1 MKIYVVTLD
10 MSLVL
15 TRLKKFNLHEFN
27 YKFPKVFIE
36 AQDPDDACYKTMCK
50 LSEIMLQQQSSVDT
64 AVLIRSV
71 QHDIRIVKA
80 ICKDEKKL

>member
-15 TRLKKFNLHEFN
+15 TRLKRFNLHEFN
-27 YKFPKVFIE
+27 HKFPKVFIE
-36 AQDPDDACYKTMCK
+36 AQDPDDACYKAMCK

-80 ICKDEKKL
+80 TCKDEKKL